1 MAQLRNKSKNLN
13 KQVRYVNKDFGEFRR
28 ELINFTKNY
37 FPETY
42 NDFNE
47 ASPGMMFIELAS
59 MVGDVLSFYT
69 DVQLRESLLTS
80 VEEELNLYNIAH
92 SLGYTAKYTAPSSVL
107 VDVFQLLPSRV
118 SGSQVIPDFR
128 YALQIENNAR
138 LLSESQR
145 EFRTLD
151 NIDFSASSSFDPT
164 EISVFSLDSSGEVDQ
179 FLLKKQVRASSG
191 TLIERTYTF
200 TDPKPYDKITLP
212 EDNVLE
218 VVSMED
224 SDGNT
229 WYETPY
235 LAQDLI
241 PIATPNLPYN
251 DAYLSRFSSSAPY
264 LLQFKQTERRFVKR
278 LRENNLTEIQFG
290 AGVSSELD
298 EEIIPNPL
306 NVGFGLDYF
315 ERVVDLSIDPK
326 NFLYTKTYGKAPSNT
341 TLTIKYT
348 IGGGVQ
354 DNVLANSIT
363 TISSINI
370 TTPQA
375 NLDSVLFE
383 NIKNTVAINNPEPA
397 RGGLSRR
404 NIESV
409 RNEALAN
416 FASQNRAVTKE
427 DYIVRAYSMPVK
439 FGSIAK
445 AFVEQ
450 DDQIASEA
458 DLNRRDLNQF
468 GLNLYT
474 LGYDENKNFTA
485 LNDAVKFNL
494 LNYLK
499 QYRMLTDSVNIKT
512 AYIINIGVDFEI
524 IVSETYNSNEVLL
537 KCINVVR
544 EFFNNEKMEIGK
556 PIFRNTLL
564 TDISLV
570 EGVIS
575 VASLDIYNL
584 CDEARGYSGNAYNI
598 EAATRKNIIYTSLD
612 PSIFEV
618 KYPNKDIRGK
628 VTNY

>member
-1 MAQLRNKSKNLN
+1 MAKLRKNNIN
-13 KQVRYVNKDFGEFRR
+13 KQVKYVNKDFGELRR
-28 ELINFTKNY
+28 ELINYVQNY

-59 MVGDVLSFYT
+59 VVGDILGFYT

-92 SLGYTAKYTAPSSVL
+92 SLGYKPKFFTPSSV
-107 VDVFQLLPSRV
+107 DIDIFQLLPSTV
-118 SGSQVIPDFR
+118 SGSQTIPDFR
-128 YALQIENNAR
+128 YALQIEDGAI
-138 LLSESQR
+138 LSTDEGIQ
-145 EFRTLD
+145 FRTLD
-151 NIDFSASSSFDPT
+151 DVDFSSSSSFNPT
-164 EISVFSLDSSGEVDQ
+164 ELSVYSLDTSGEVDR
-179 FLLKKQVRASSG
+179 FLLKKKIQATSG
-191 TLIERTYTF
+191 TVVERTYTF
-200 TDPKPYDKITLP
+200 RDPKPYDKIVLP
-212 EDNVLE
+212 EENVLE
-218 VVSMED
+218 IISIVD
-224 SDGNT
+224 SEGNK

-235 LAQDLI
+235 LAQDLV

-251 DAYLSRFSSSAPY
+251 DAYLSRFQSSAPF
-264 LLQFKQTERRFVKR
+264 LLQFKQTERRFVTR
-278 LRENNLTEIQFG
+278 LRENNITEIQFG

-315 ERVVDLSIDPK
+315 ERIVDLSVDPK
-326 NFLYTKTYGKAPSNT
+326 NFLYTKTYGKAPSDT
-341 TLTIKYT
+341 TLTIRYT
-348 IGGGVQ
+348 IGSGVIE
-354 DNVLANSIT
+354 NVLANTITRIDSID
-363 TISSINI
+363 I

-375 NLDSVLFE
+375 NLDPTLFTS
-383 NIKNTVAINNPEPA
+383 IRSSVAINNPEPA
-397 RGGLSRR
+397 RGALSRR
-404 NIESV
+404 NVEAV
-409 RNEALAN
+409 RRDALAN
-416 FASQNRAVTKE
+416 FAAQNRAVTKE
-427 DYIVRAYSMPVK
+427 DYIVRAYSMPAK

-458 DLNRRDLNQF
+458 DLNRRELNQF

-474 LGYDENKNFTA
+474 LGYDNNKNFTE

-524 IVSETYNSNEVLL
+524 IVNETYNSNEVLL
-537 KCINVVR
+537 RCLNAVR
-544 EFFNNEKMEIGK
+544 EFFDNEKMEIGK
-556 PIFRNTLL
+556 PIFKNTLL
-564 TDISLV
+564 TDLSLV

-575 VASLDIYNL
+575 VASLDIFNL
-584 CDEARGYSGNAYNI
+584 CDISQGYSGNAYNI

-618 KYPNKDIRGK
+618 KYPTKDIRGK

>member
-1 MAQLRNKSKNLN
+1 MAQLKSKSKNIN
-13 KQVRYVNKDFGEFRR
+13 KEVKYVNRDFGELRR
-28 ELINFTKNY
+28 ELINFTRNY

-69 DVQLRESLLTS
+69 DVQLRESLLVS
-80 VEEELNLYNIAH
+80 AEEELNLYNIAH
-92 SLGYTAKYTAPSSVL
+92 SLGYKPKYVTPSSVDL
-107 VDVFQLLPSRV
+107 DIFQLLPSTV
-118 SGSQVIPDFR
+118 SGSQTVPDFR
-128 YALQIENNAR
+128 YALQIQEGATFF
-138 LLSESQR
+138 SDSQR
-145 EFRTLD
+145 QFRSLD
-151 NIDFSASSSFDPT
+151 AVDFSSSSSLDPT
-164 EISVFSLDSSGEVDQ
+164 ELSIFSLDTSGEVDR
-179 FLLKKQVRASSG
+179 FLLKKKVRASSG
-191 TLIERTYTF
+191 TIVQRTYNF
-200 TDPKPYDKITLP
+200 TTPRPYDKIVLP
-212 EDNVLE
+212 EENVLE
-218 VVSMED
+218 IVSITD
-224 SDGNT
+224 SDGNK

-235 LAQDLI
+235 LAQDLV

-251 DAYLSRFSSSAPY
+251 DAFLARYRSSAPF
-264 LLQFKQTERRFVKR
+264 LLQFKQTERRFVSR

-315 ERVVDLSIDPK
+315 ERAVDLSIDPK

-341 TLTIKYT
+341 TLTVRYT
-348 IGGGVQ
+348 VGGGIE

-363 TISSINI
+363 TINSINI

-375 NLDSVLFE
+375 NLDSSLF
-383 NIKNTVAINNPEPA
+383 NSIKDSVAVNNSEPA

-409 RNEALAN
+409 RRDALAN
-416 FASQNRAVTKE
+416 FAAQNRAVTKE
-427 DYIVRAYSMPVK
+427 DYIVRAYSMPAK

-450 DDQIASEA
+450 DDQLAFEA
-458 DLNRRDLNQF
+458 DLNSRMLNQF
-468 GLNLYT
+468 ALNLYT
-474 LGYDENKNFTA
+474 LGYDDNKNFTE

-494 LNYLK
+494 LNYMK

-524 IVSETYNSNEVLL
+524 IVNETYNSNEVLL
-537 KCINVVR
+537 KCIDTVKS
-544 EFFNNEKMEIGK
+544 FFDNEKMEIGK
-556 PIFRNTLL
+556 PIFKNTLL

-575 VASLDIYNL
+575 VAFLDIYNL
-584 CDEARGYSGNAYNI
+584 CDESKGYSGNAYNI

>member
-1 MAQLRNKSKNLN
+1 MAKLRKNNIN
-13 KQVRYVNKDFGEFRR
+13 KQVKYVNKDFGELRR
-28 ELINFTKNY
+28 ELINYVQNY

-59 MVGDVLSFYT
+59 VVGDILGFYT

-92 SLGYTAKYTAPSSVL
+92 SLGYKPKFFTPSSV
-107 VDVFQLLPSRV
+107 DIDIFQLLPSTV
-118 SGSQVIPDFR
+118 SGSQTIPDFR
-128 YALQIENNAR
+128 YALQIEDGAI
-138 LLSESQR
+138 LSTDEGIQ
-145 EFRTLD
+145 FRTLD
-151 NIDFSASSSFDPT
+151 DIDFSSSSSFNPT
-164 EISVFSLDSSGEVDQ
+164 ELSVYSLDTSGEVDR
-179 FLLKKQVRASSG
+179 FLLKKKVQATSG
-191 TLIERTYTF
+191 TVVERTYIF
-200 TDPKPYDKITLP
+200 RDPKPYDKIILP
-212 EDNVLE
+212 EENVLE
-218 VVSMED
+218 IISIVD
-224 SDGNT
+224 SEGNK

-235 LAQDLI
+235 LAQDLV

-251 DAYLSRFSSSAPY
+251 DAYLSRFQSSAPF
-264 LLQFKQTERRFVKR
+264 LLQFKQTERRFITR
-278 LRENNLTEIQFG
+278 LRENNITEIQFG

-315 ERVVDLSIDPK
+315 ERVVDLSVDPK
-326 NFLYTKTYGKAPSNT
+326 NFLYTKTYGKAPSDT
-341 TLTIKYT
+341 TLTVKYT
-348 IGGGVQ
+348 IGSGVVE
-354 DNVLANSIT
+354 NVLANTIT
-363 TISSINI
+363 RIGTIDV

-375 NLDSVLFE
+375 NLDPTLFT
-383 NIKNTVAINNPEPA
+383 NIRSSIAVNNPEPA
-397 RGGLSRR
+397 RGALSRR
-404 NIESV
+404 NVEAV
-409 RNEALAN
+409 RRDALAN
-416 FASQNRAVTKE
+416 FAAQNRAVTKE
-427 DYIVRAYSMPVK
+427 DYIVRAYSMPAK

-458 DLNRRDLNQF
+458 DLNRRELNQF

-474 LGYDENKNFTA
+474 LGYDNNKNFTE

-524 IVSETYNSNEVLL
+524 IVNETYNSNEVLL
-537 KCINVVR
+537 RCLNTVQ
-544 EFFNNEKMEIGK
+544 EFFDNERMEIGK
-556 PIFRNTLL
+556 PIFKNTLL
-564 TDISLV
+564 TDLSLV

-575 VASLDIYNL
+575 VASLDIFNL
-584 CDEARGYSGNAYNI
+584 CDVSQGYSGNAYNI

-612 PSIFEV
+612 PSVFEV
-618 KYPNKDIRGK
+618 KYPTKDIRGK